1 MEALLRNESFT
12 TVAVVHCETST
23 GIINPVE
30 DVARLVAS
38 LQPGTVWT
46 PFALPLSLLACVCHE
61 FAFYIF
67 HPLQALFTLPFV
79 TSFETNNLILLP
91 NHFFFNIHV
100 CFFHNI
106 FLFKPADCWSLQSI
120 SLKHYGIYLRLFP
133 SQERLWWW
141 TPWAVSAQCP
151 WTLADQVSITWSLL
165 PTSAWRA
172 SPAFPLPSAGPSIC
186 SLAKVRV
193 VFLFFISFFL
203 EFRLQNPR
211 FWWIYFV
218 SLFHFIRCSCGLA
231 SKCLHSRLM
240 LVVSCSLWSQ
250 TTNY

>member
-1 MEALLRNESFT
+1 MRNESFT

-91 NHFFFNIHV
+91 NHFFFKYS
-100 CFFHNI
+100 CMFFSQYLLVQTCGLLKSSVNI
-106 FLFKPADCWSLQSI
+106 FKTLWDLF
-120 SLKHYGIYLRLFP
+120 
-133 SQERLWWW
+133 
-141 TPWAVSAQCP
+141 
-151 WTLADQVSITWSLL
+151 TL
-165 PTSAWRA
+165 
-172 SPAFPLPSAGPSIC
+172 
-186 SLAKVRV
+186 
-193 VFLFFISFFL
+193 
-203 EFRLQNPR
+203 
-211 FWWIYFV
+211 V
-218 SLFHFIRCSCGLA
+218 SLPGAAMVVDAMSSFGAVPLDISGSGIDYVVSSA
-231 SKCLHSRLM
+231 NKCLEGVPGFSFAICRTKHL
-240 LVVSCSLWSQ
+240 LSCKG
-250 TTNY
+250 